1 MNFEKCAFCR
11 KRIPKT
17 ARLDAVYCSPKC
29 RMNALRIRKR
39 EKRMAERAEAKAKEG
54 KASDAQVRQ
63 QAQRAAFLVRIQGA
77 RLAAA
82 QPNLVE
88 DQWLNLRA
96 EVAACDK
103 MISYYTEKK
112 KHLQAQLERLS
123 EPKMNYYYRDIK
135 ASDPTPL
142 SDKDKAA
149 TRIGLA
155 IQPGEFEGDA
165 MIYLAS
171 PCGRNDY
178 PSTDNYYAG
187 RSKFDFGPQSG
198 R

>member
-1 MNFEKCAFCR
+1 MNFEKCAFCH

-39 EKRMAERAEAKAKEG
+39 ERRLAERAQAKAKED
-54 KASDAQVRQ
+54 KASDV
-63 QAQRAAFLVRIQGA
+63 QARMQALRAAFLVRVQGA

-96 EVAACDK
+96 EVAVCDK
-103 MISYYTEKK
+103 MIAYYTEKK
-112 KHLQAQLERLS
+112 KVLQAQLERLS
-123 EPKMNYYYRDIK
+123 EPKMSYHYKDIK
-135 ASDPTPL
+135 SSDALTLPE
-142 SDKDKAA
+142 KAT
-149 TRIGLA
+149 TRIGVA

-165 MIYLAS
+165 MVYLAS
-171 PCGRNDY
+171 PCGRNEY
-178 PSTDNYYAG
+178 PSADNYYPS
-187 RSKFDFGPQSG
+187 RSKFDFGPLSG